1 MWQTEECAQKI
12 KTWAWLFRSA
22 SHCGATSP
30 CCQRHVRK
38 TCADV
43 HPGSVISYR
52 RVRGPEVPLSRL
64 ASRTKTI
71 AYEQSRVQ
79 RTKVE
84 NVETEA
90 LATRLA
96 SSSQSI
102 VASSF
107 TLLEKLFHNSPS
119 DRTLAG
125 RGLPSYSNDSTPQ
138 TAASIGRLGVAVRTL
153 YTRRFDPGWQRP
165 VLIWRINRVA
175 V

>member
-1 MWQTEECAQKI
+1 M
-12 KTWAWLFRSA
+12 
-22 SHCGATSP
+22 
-30 CCQRHVRK
+30 
-38 TCADV
+38 
-43 HPGSVISYR
+43 SVIELMHWQQIPQL
-52 RVRGPEVPLSRL
+52 RGRLNRKHHRCGGRLLMKVLTDRWTFVSPQGKVCALLGPDVPLSRL

-107 TLLEKLFHNSPS
+107 TLLEKLFHSS
-119 DRTLAG
+119 TL
-125 RGLPSYSNDSTPQ
+125 L
-138 TAASIGRLGVAVRTL
+138 L
-153 YTRRFDPGWQRP
+153 
-165 VLIWRINRVA
+165 
-175 V
+175 